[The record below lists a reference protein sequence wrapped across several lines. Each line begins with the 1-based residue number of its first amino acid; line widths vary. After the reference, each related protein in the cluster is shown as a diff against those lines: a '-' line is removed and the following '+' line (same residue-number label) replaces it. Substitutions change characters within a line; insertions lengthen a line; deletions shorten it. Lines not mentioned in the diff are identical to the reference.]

1 MMVMMLMMRG
11 LGLLVSSCL
20 LRGVQA
26 NYALGDPAP
35 MCWMLNADNTPIG
48 CPPGLE
54 VDWVAGRQPPSMLS
68 VGSSFPSRIRLKIGN
83 DTLQA
88 LDAAG
93 LLPQI
98 PSSGSLKSMSSVQQW
113 WQLCAKENQPCRPPF
128 ASGSTSPT
136 AGDCCFWHINA
147 HSCLN
152 KPGSFCGPWLANDG
166 VLATH
171 TPTQTGAAGPTGE
184 ATFDFDI
191 KLFWEG
197 SYTVIGHFKFAG
209 MQFAIGLQTQVAYSD
224 SICPLPTVPA
234 RLGGCE
240 PCPQGSQPLGAGIP
254 LGATKLTDSEAVA
267 LKYNPL
273 CIVCPAGFAS
283 PDGTLCRICPTG
295 TISGAN
301 SSSCEPCPAGWHSYT
316 EGGSKC
322 QACTSGAYSM
332 AGAAEC
338 ESCPRGRYN
347 PGGIESAASSG
358 CNACPASYTTRE
370 MRSANATDC
379 VCPAGSY
386 ERPGHGCIPC
396 VSGVACPMGTT
407 MPDKMAGFYVE
418 VKDASSPDLLWVFR
432 CHPAGN
438 CPASADLQA
447 CKPGSSGRACM
458 RCGGPELPEDGGFCG
473 ECAFERVA
481 LTVFGL
487 LFALYMMYRLIC
499 NEVYGRISPTYMLLG
514 HIGISTTFMQQLS
527 VVLTFTMQIPE
538 GLAWMWTMSEV
549 FLLQFGTLMP
559 SCNFGDGF
567 NERVAY
573 GMLPWFSV
581 VLGYFT
587 LYLMFRALSKVAGV
601 AVSAAPRVQWLK
613 KLQVKPLAGNSV
625 WNCGGIVLQ
634 ILFVVFCKEAVAFH
648 VVMQHPKAPDT
659 LAGYP
664 DIIHYSPEH
673 LNFLWFHVLQVS
685 ICIAGFYSY
694 VLYVCVVA
702 PSRMHVDA
710 GFTKRNTFI
719 LGRWRPSWYGWGLVT
734 LLRSLL
740 ITLVPIAIDTA
751 AFRVSAM
758 VTLLASIGLLQA
770 WVQPWR
776 TKSNNMVDVAC
787 SGLLLVMAVTSLVFA
802 GRRENEELDKGEQQT
817 AVALMSLCASIVYFL
832 VFVAI
837 AHAIFTRSPRQD
849 KKRQAARCREIEA
862 LLTGSSSLRPLL
874 KEEPEADERV
884 DEPGMVDS
892 QLLFFVKGLAD
903 NDAQTLS
910 DALEILMDLQ
920 GVPQRRR
927 SSKRRLPA
935 VFMAQTAV
943 VIDRVRRSSIRSIM
957 GNMSHELGLE
967 LPRRPSKESNAS
979 LASGNSLASGGNTSP
994 KSAGPES
1001 VPTSAKPK
1009 LLFSPR
1015 QTLPVDSSV

>member
-1 MMVMMLMMRG
+1 
-11 LGLLVSSCL
+11 
-20 LRGVQA
+20 
-26 NYALGDPAP
+26 
-35 MCWMLNADNTPIG
+35 
-48 CPPGLE
+48 
-54 VDWVAGRQPPSMLS
+54 
-68 VGSSFPSRIRLKIGN
+68 
-83 DTLQA
+83 
-88 LDAAG
+88 
-93 LLPQI
+93 
-98 PSSGSLKSMSSVQQW
+98 
-113 WQLCAKENQPCRPPF
+113 
-128 ASGSTSPT
+128 
-136 AGDCCFWHINA
+136 
-147 HSCLN
+147 
-152 KPGSFCGPWLANDG
+152 
-166 VLATH
+166 
-171 TPTQTGAAGPTGE
+171 
-184 ATFDFDI
+184 
-191 KLFWEG
+191 
-197 SYTVIGHFKFAG
+197 
-209 MQFAIGLQTQVAYSD
+209 
-224 SICPLPTVPA
+224 
-234 RLGGCE
+234 
-240 PCPQGSQPLGAGIP
+240 
-254 LGATKLTDSEAVA
+254 
-267 LKYNPL
+267 
-273 CIVCPAGFAS
+273 
-283 PDGTLCRICPTG
+283 
-295 TISGAN
+295 
-301 SSSCEPCPAGWHSYT
+301 
-316 EGGSKC
+316 
-322 QACTSGAYSM
+322 
-332 AGAAEC
+332 
-338 ESCPRGRYN
+338 
-347 PGGIESAASSG
+347 
-358 CNACPASYTTRE
+358 
-370 MRSANATDC
+370 
-379 VCPAGSY
+379 
-386 ERPGHGCIPC
+386 
-396 VSGVACPMGTT
+396 

-481 LTVFGL
+481 LTVFGVRVRESSATVFGL

-702 PSRMHVDA
+702 PALQVSICVAGFYSYVLYVCVVAPSRMHVDA

-734 LLRSLL
+734 LLRNLL

-849 KKRQAARCREIEA
+849 KKRQAA
-862 LLTGSSSLRPLL
+862 L
-874 KEEPEADERV
+874 
-884 DEPGMVDS
+884 
-892 QLLFFVKGLAD
+892 KGLAD

-979 LASGNSLASGGNTSP
+979 LASDNSLASGGSTSP